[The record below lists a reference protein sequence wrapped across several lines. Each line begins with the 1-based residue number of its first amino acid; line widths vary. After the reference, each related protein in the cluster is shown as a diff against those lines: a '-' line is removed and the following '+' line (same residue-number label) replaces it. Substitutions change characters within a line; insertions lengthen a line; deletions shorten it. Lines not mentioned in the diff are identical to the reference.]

1 MLDEL
6 GSFAYTAAKATVG
19 LLAWMLLFEMLPIVT
34 AIGTGAFLLFR
45 SPPDGRPS
53 LEQSQYVYRP

>member
-6 GSFAYTAAKATVG
+6 GSFVYTVAKATVG
-19 LLAWMLLFEMLPIVT
+19 LLAWMLLFEMWPIVT

-45 SPPDGRPS
+45 SPSDSRPI
-53 LEQSQYVYRP
+53 LERAPYAYRP